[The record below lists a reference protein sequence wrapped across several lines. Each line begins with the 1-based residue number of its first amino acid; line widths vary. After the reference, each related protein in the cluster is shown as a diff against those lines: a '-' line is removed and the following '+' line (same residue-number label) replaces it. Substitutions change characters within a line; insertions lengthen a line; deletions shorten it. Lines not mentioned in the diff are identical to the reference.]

1 MTGFRFRLQ
10 TVLDLRERK
19 ELESAKGLVDA
30 RSEADMARKARKD
43 LEAVREAGRTLLTDA
58 HGSGGTV
65 GHLQNMAYV
74 LGRVDQK
81 IEDAHAVCQQADEHV
96 VDKVKSYHVAFQHR
110 KTIDRLKERK
120 FDQWRSAEIKHERKT
135 MDEVALTRHG
145 RDDLGVLGDLDGK
158 GI

>member
-10 TVLDLRERK
+10 TVLELRERK

-30 RSEADMARKARKD
+30 RTEAEVACRARED

-58 HGSGGTV
+58 HGAGGAV

-74 LGRVDQK
+74 LGRMDQK
-81 IEDAHAVCQQADEHV
+81 IEDAQAACQQADEHV
-96 VDKVKSYHVAFQHR
+96 VDKIKSYHMAFQQR

-120 FDQWRSAEIKHERKT
+120 FDQWRAEEIKHERKT

-145 RDDLGVLGDLDGK
+145 RDDMGVLGDPEQ
-158 GI
+158 

>member
-30 RSEADMARKARKD
+30 RTEAEVARKARED
-43 LEAVREAGRTLLTDA
+43 LAAVREAGRTLLSDA
-58 HGSGGTV
+58 HGAGGAV

-74 LGRVDQK
+74 LGRVDQQ
-81 IEDAHAVCQQADEHV
+81 IEDAQAVCQQADEHV
-96 VDKVKSYHVAFQHR
+96 VEKMKSYHVAFQER

-120 FDQWRSAEIKHERKT
+120 LDQWRAEEIKHERKT

-145 RDDLGVLGDLDGK
+145 RDDVGVLGDLEG
-158 GI
+158 